1 MKIVKVHVERTFN
14 LGDYNSR
21 KAGLDADLSDG
32 EQPLEAMR
40 ELEMLLHQH
49 NENMLKPVTTQTSSN
64 VHTQAPAP
72 TPKSAPQP
80 KKETPSN
87 WIPCRQCKTMHDPK
101 YPLCY
106 NCYMDEKGAPN
117 E

>member
-21 KAGLDADLSDG
+21 KAGLEAELT
-32 EQPLEAMR
+32 ETERPLDVML

-49 NENMLKPVTTQTSSN
+49 NENMLKTKFT
-64 VHTQAPAP
+64 APDLPKP
-72 TPKSAPQP
+72 TPQPTAQP
-80 KKETPSN
+80 KPAQIKNPADYDLCPRCGKSK
-87 WIPCRQCKTMHDPK
+87 QKK

-106 NCYMDEKGAPN
+106 VCN
-117 E
+117 EEDKAE